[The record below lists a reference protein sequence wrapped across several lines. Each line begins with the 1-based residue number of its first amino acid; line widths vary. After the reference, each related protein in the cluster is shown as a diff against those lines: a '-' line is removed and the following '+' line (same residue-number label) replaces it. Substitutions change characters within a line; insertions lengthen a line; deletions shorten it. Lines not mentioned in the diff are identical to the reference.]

1 MKKAICVVL
10 MLIALLSALC
20 GCSENETYFEIRPF
34 SCKVVMSYGNER
46 SEGIFVYESGDT
58 MSLELTDSEY
68 IDGMKVQYCDG
79 EYNFIYDGIS
89 VNISD
94 DFNDIPMYGM
104 FEAVKLVAES
114 QIEVNNSTENIFKLS
129 KDNREYTYTV
139 DNEKG
144 RILEIKS
151 ALADIEFGY

>member
-1 MKKAICVVL
+1 MKKAICVL
-10 MLIALLSALC
+10 MLIASLSALC
-20 GCSENETYFEIRPF
+20 GCSENKDHFEIRPF
-34 SCKVVMSYGNER
+34 SCKVVISYGNE
-46 SEGIFVYESGDT
+46 STEGVFVYEGGDT

-79 EYNFIYDGIS
+79 EYIFICDGIS
-89 VNISD
+89 VNIPD
-94 DFNDIPMYGM
+94 GFNGTPVYGM

-114 QIEVNNSTENIFKLS
+114 QIEVDNSTENSFKLT
-129 KDNREYTYTV
+129 KDNKEYTCTV

-151 ALADIEFGY
+151 DLTDIKFGY